1 MATRRHAENTAS
13 QALLSAQR
21 MSSSPTQLTP
31 VRVYFL
37 GSGCLGVPILDALRT
52 DSRVE
57 LVGIGSQEDKE
68 VGRKKQVTPTAFAQ
82 HALKLGYDVERIH
95 SVNTPEFLERLRSR
109 QVELVLVVA
118 FGQLL
123 KRELLELP
131 PRGCLNVHAS
141 LLPKYRG
148 ACPINAAILNGDAV
162 TGVTFMRMD
171 VGLDTG
177 PVYRTQSLEI
187 LPDETTGQLEKR
199 LGALAANHAAEV
211 IWQVARENLPCQ
223 PQGPATTPNVRKI
236 AKNDGQIQWSQ
247 DASRI
252 VNMVRAYQP
261 WPKAFTFIPVPNGRR
276 RVQVTQAAAEPY
288 LLGEKEIPGTLLPD
302 RKTLR
307 VLCGNG
313 ILRIEKLTPEGRTEM
328 SAEEF
333 LRGNPVDAK
342 IVLG

>member
-1 MATRRHAENTAS
+1 
-13 QALLSAQR
+13 
-21 MSSSPTQLTP
+21 MSSSPNQPAP

-37 GSGCLGVPILDALRT
+37 GSGCLGAPILDALKD
-52 DSRVE
+52 DSRIE

-68 VGRKKQVTPTAFAQ
+68 VGRKKKVTPTAFAQ
-82 HALKLGYDVERIH
+82 HALLLGYDVERIK
-95 SVNTPEFLERLRSR
+95 SVNAPDFLERLRSR
-109 QVELVLVVA
+109 QIELVLVVA

-131 PRGCLNVHAS
+131 TWGCLNVHAS

-177 PVYRTQSLEI
+177 PIYRTEPLEI
-187 LPDETTGQLEKR
+187 LPCETTGQLERR
-199 LGALAANHAAEV
+199 LGVLAAKDVAEV
-211 IWQVARENLPCQ
+211 IWKVSRENLPCQ
-223 PQGPATTPNVRKI
+223 PQGPATTANVRKI
-236 AKNDGQIQWSQ
+236 AKNDGQIQWNQ
-247 DASRI
+247 DAFRI
-252 VNMVRAYQP
+252 VNMVRAYLP
-261 WPKAFTFIPVPNGRR
+261 WPKAFTFIPVPTGRR
-276 RVQVTQAAAEPY
+276 RIQITQASAEPHV
-288 LLGEKEIPGTLLPD
+288 LGAEEIPGTVLPD
-302 RKTLR
+302 RKILR

>member
-1 MATRRHAENTAS
+1 
-13 QALLSAQR
+13 
-21 MSSSPTQLTP
+21 MSPSPCQPNP
-31 VRVYFL
+31 VRVFFL
-37 GSGCLGVPILDALRT
+37 GSGCLGIPILDALSA
-52 DSRVE
+52 DPRVE

-68 VGRKKQVTPTAFAQ
+68 VGRKKLVTPTVFAQ
-82 HALKLGYDVERIH
+82 HALKQGFDVERIH
-95 SVNTPEFLERLRSR
+95 SVNAPEFLEELRSR
-109 QVELVLVVA
+109 KVELVLVVA

-131 PRGCLNVHAS
+131 PKGCLNVHAS

-148 ACPINAAILNGDAV
+148 ACPINAAILNGDTV

-177 PVYRTQSLEI
+177 PVYRTHPLTI
-187 LPDETTGQLEKR
+187 LPSETTGQLEKR
-199 LGALAANHAAEV
+199 LGDLAAQDAAEV
-211 IWQVARENLPCQ
+211 IWQIARENLPCQ
-223 PQGPATTPNVRKI
+223 PQGPTATPNVRKI
-236 AKNDGQIQWSQ
+236 SKNDGQISWHLE
-247 DASRI
+247 ANRI

-276 RVQVTQAAAEPY
+276 RVQITQAVAEPY
-288 LLGEKEIPGTLLPD
+288 RLGEEEIPGTLLPD